1 MPNELAKISRQNVE
15 GVTHLLDIYIKI
27 PERKGKVI
35 KGLLP
40 KMSRSLWL

>member
-15 GVTHLLDIYIKI
+15 GVTHLDIYIKI

-35 KGLLP
+35 KGLLS
-40 KMSRSLWL
+40 KMSLSLWL